1 MTIYPTV
8 LYIKQHSVT
17 GLKYFG
23 KTTAKDPYKYNG
35 SGADWTDHIKK
46 HGRKHVITIR
56 IFGPFTDSIAISKF
70 ALAFSRD
77 NNIVESE
84 LWANQKSENGLDG
97 NPKGSTH
104 SDASKKK
111 MSDAKKGKPSP
122 LKGIPNGK
130 TASTETKKKRSD
142 AGKGRIFS
150 TETRQRISDARKGKP
165 SPNKGK
171 PGNPHSDET
180 IQKMSDAK
188 KGKPNGRKGKPHSD
202 ASKKK
207 MSDAKKGKPNGKKG
221 KTSGKQQNP
230 APEVECPHCGL
241 VGRGGGMAR
250 HHFDNCKMKP
260 L

>member
-111 MSDAKKGKPSP
+111 MSDAKKGKP
-122 LKGIPNGK
+122 
-130 TASTETKKKRSD
+130 
-142 AGKGRIFS
+142 
-150 TETRQRISDARKGKP
+150 
-165 SPNKGK
+165 
-171 PGNPHSDET
+171 
-180 IQKMSDAK
+180 
-188 KGKPNGRKGKPHSD
+188 
-202 ASKKK
+202 
-207 MSDAKKGKPNGKKG
+207 NGKKG